1 MSESR
6 RPPFVVLGVTGGIAA
21 YKAVEICRLLVDAGV
36 HVAPVLTKDAAQ
48 FITPLTFS
56 ALASEPAQTELYNG
70 VSPIPHTRLGQAAD
84 LILVAPATA
93 NLLGRLA
100 LGLADDLLT
109 NTLLASRALVVVA
122 PAMHTEMWEQQ
133 SVQENIETLRVR
145 GVRIVGPS
153 IGRLAGGDEGAG
165 RMEDPS
171 VIVEAVLTMLHGA
184 DNSTLTG
191 RRIVI
196 SAGGTREAID
206 PVRVITNRSSG
217 KQGHALAEVA
227 MERGAEVTLVTSSSL
242 GIQGKGSGSLSVVKV
257 ESAAQMHDAM
267 LQESKDADIV
277 IMAAAV
283 ADFRPVLTHGTKVKK
298 ESGHLE
304 VTFEPT
310 EDILAALV
318 HQRGS
323 EQVIVG
329 FAAETDNVLEN
340 ARKKLAKKGC
350 DLLVV
355 NDVSAEETGFEHDTN
370 EVVIIESNGNEMS
383 VPMSSKRTIAGAILD
398 SVVRS
403 MKPSSGES
411 KI

>member
-109 NTLLASRALVVVA
+109 NTLLASRAQVVVA

-133 SVQENIETLRVR
+133 SVQENIETLRAR
-145 GVRIVGPS
+145 GVRIVGPA

-191 RRIVI
+191 RRVVI

-242 GIQGKGSGSLSVVKV
+242 GIQGKGRGSLSVVKV
-257 ESAAQMHDAM
+257 ESAAQMHEAM

-283 ADFRPVLTHGTKVKK
+283 ADFRPVLTYGTKVKK

-318 HQRGS
+318 DQRGS

-355 NDVSAEETGFEHDTN
+355 NDVSAEATGFEHDTN

-383 VPMSSKRTIAGAILD
+383 IPMSSKRTIAGAILD

-411 KI
+411 KT

>member
-109 NTLLASRALVVVA
+109 NTLLASRAQVVVA

-310 EDILAALV
+310 EDTLAALV

>member
-6 RPPFVVLGVTGGIAA
+6 LPPFVVLGVTGGIAA

-109 NTLLASRALVVVA
+109 NTLLASRAQVVVA

-133 SVQENIETLRVR
+133 SVQENIETLRAR
-145 GVRIVGPS
+145 GVRIVGPA

-298 ESGHLE
+298 DSGHLE

-318 HQRGS
+318 NQRGS

-355 NDVSAEETGFEHDTN
+355 NDVSAEATGFEHDTN

-383 VPMSSKRTIAGAILD
+383 IPMSSKRTIAGAILD

-411 KI
+411 KT

>member
-109 NTLLASRALVVVA
+109 NTLLASRAQVVVA

-411 KI
+411 KT